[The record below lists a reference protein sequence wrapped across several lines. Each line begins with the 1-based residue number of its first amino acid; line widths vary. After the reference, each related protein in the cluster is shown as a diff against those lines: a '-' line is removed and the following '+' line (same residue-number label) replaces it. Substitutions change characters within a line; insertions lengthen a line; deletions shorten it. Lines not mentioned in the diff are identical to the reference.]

1 MAEVLQATELQPR
14 AVRVPAPG
22 DLDPLLTDAMHA
34 AYEEGHVAGFAR
46 GRDVGRAELELVADQ
61 LTTRMAAAV
70 AAFPAACVQA
80 RAALRYE
87 LTEVAEIIL
96 SAALGHDLDLAA
108 RGLVERLASAIE
120 RLDDAPLTISVH
132 PDARDE
138 IAALVAVAG
147 VGVPIG
153 DVVADSTLAWGEA
166 RIDGEWGRAELTWPR
181 LIEAARLAVLELDS
195 EGSDGEGRLNS

>member
-1 MAEVLQATELQPR
+1 MAEVLQATALQPR

-22 DLDPLLTDAMHA
+22 DLDPLLADAMHA

-46 GRDVGRAELELVADQ
+46 GRDVGRAELEVVADQ
-61 LTTRMAAAV
+61 LATRLAAAV
-70 AAFPAACVQA
+70 AAFPAACVEA

-87 LTEVAEIIL
+87 FTEVAEIML
-96 SAALGHDLDLAA
+96 EAVLGHDLDLAG
-108 RGLVERLASAIE
+108 RGLVNRLAGAIE

-132 PDARDE
+132 PGARDE

-153 DVVADSTLAWGEA
+153 DVVADDNLAWGEA
-166 RIDGEWGRAELTWPR
+166 RIDGEWARAELTWPR
-181 LIEAARLAVLELDS
+181 LIEAARVAVLELDA
-195 EGSDGEGRLNS
+195 EGSDRDGPADS